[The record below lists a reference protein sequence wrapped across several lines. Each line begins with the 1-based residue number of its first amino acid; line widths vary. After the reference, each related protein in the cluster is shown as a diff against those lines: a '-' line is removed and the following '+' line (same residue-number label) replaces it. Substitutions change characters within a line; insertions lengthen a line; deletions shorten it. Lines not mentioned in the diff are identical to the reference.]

1 MGTGRTHVECNSS
14 FIVRNLERY
23 IGMASNP
30 ISQRDSNNQTDKLGL
45 ERLIFFSDAVFA
57 IAITLLA
64 LEIRLP
70 TTDGPVS
77 NSQLFRN
84 LLAIWPKYLGYVV
97 SFLVIGTLW
106 IGHHRKFLLIK
117 HHDRRLLFLNLILL
131 MSIAFIPFSTS
142 VISEYGN
149 LTATIFYALSI
160 AVAGLLSALVWWY
173 AARNYRLVD
182 NKVKRKELWKELLR
196 PLGVSGVFIASVG
209 LAFINSDLA
218 KYAWILILPMT
229 FYVL

>member
-1 MGTGRTHVECNSS
+1 MT
-14 FIVRNLERY
+14 
-23 IGMASNP
+23 SNP
-30 ISQRDSNNQTDKLGL
+30 IPRRDSRSHGEKLGL

-57 IAITLLA
+57 IAVTLLA

-70 TTDGPVS
+70 TLDETVS
-77 NSQLFRN
+77 NGELLKN

-97 SFLVIGTLW
+97 SFLVIGSLW
-106 IGHHRKFLLIK
+106 MGHHRKFLLIK
-117 HHDRRLLFLNLILL
+117 YHDRRLLFLNLILL

-149 LTATIFYALSI
+149 LVTATIFYALSI
-160 AVAGLLSALVWWY
+160 ALAGLFSALVWWY

-182 NKVKRKELWKELLR
+182 DKVKKRELWQELLR
-196 PLGVSGVFIASVG
+196 PLSVSAVFIASVG

-218 KYAWILILPMT
+218 KYAWMLVLPVT
-229 FYVL
+229 FYIL

>member
-1 MGTGRTHVECNSS
+1 MT
-14 FIVRNLERY
+14 
-23 IGMASNP
+23 SNP
-30 ISQRDSNNQTDKLGL
+30 IPRRDSHSQIDKLGL

-57 IAITLLA
+57 IAVTLLA

-70 TTDGPVS
+70 AVDGPIS
-77 NSQLFRN
+77 NGELLKN

-106 IGHHRKFLLIK
+106 MGHHRKFLLIK
-117 HHDRRLLFLNLILL
+117 SHDRRLLFLNLILL

-149 LTATIFYALSI
+149 LVAATIFYALSI
-160 AVAGLLSALVWWY
+160 AAAGLFSALVWWY

-182 NKVKRKELWKELLR
+182 NKVQKKELWQELLK
-196 PLGVSGVFIASVG
+196 PLSVSAIFIASVG

-218 KYAWILILPMT
+218 KYAWMLVLPVT
-229 FYVL
+229 FYIL

>member
-1 MGTGRTHVECNSS
+1 MTSS
-14 FIVRNLERY
+14 
-23 IGMASNP
+23 P
-30 ISQRDSNNQTDKLGL
+30 ISHKEVTNQADKLGL

-70 TTDGPVS
+70 SIDGPVS
-77 NSQLFRN
+77 NAA
-84 LLAIWPKYLGYVV
+84 LLQTLLSIWPEYLGYVV

-106 IGHHRKFLLIK
+106 VGHHRKFLLIQR
-117 HHDRRLLFLNLILL
+117 HDRRLLFLNLLLL
-131 MSIAFIPFSTS
+131 MSIAFIPFPTS

-160 AVAGLLSALVWWY
+160 GVAGMLSALVWWY
-173 AARNYRLVD
+173 AARNNRLVIRALD
-182 NKVKRKELWKELLR
+182 MKKRWRELLN
-196 PLGVSGVFIASVG
+196 PLSVSLVFFVSVG

-218 KYAWILILPMT
+218 KFSWLVLLPT
-229 FYVL
+229 FFIR

>member
-1 MGTGRTHVECNSS
+1 MTSKPIYHKEDNSH
-14 FIVRNLERY
+14 I
-23 IGMASNP
+23 
-30 ISQRDSNNQTDKLGL
+30 DKLGL
-45 ERLIFFSDAVFA
+45 DRLIFFSDAVFA
-57 IAITLLA
+57 IAITILA
-64 LEIRLP
+64 LEIHLP
-70 TTDGPVS
+70 AADGPVS
-77 NSQLFRN
+77 NSELLKN
-84 LLAIWPKYLGYVV
+84 LLAIWPEYLGYVI

-106 IGHHRKFLLIK
+106 MGHHRKFLLIK

-149 LTATIFYALSI
+149 LTATIFYALTI
-160 AVAGLLSALVWWY
+160 AVAGLFSALVWWY

-182 NKVKRKELWKELLR
+182 NKVKIKVLWQELLR
-196 PLGVSGVFIASVG
+196 PLSVSVVFLASVG

-218 KYAWILILPMT
+218 KYAWILVLPMT

>member
-106 IGHHRKFLLIK
+106 AGHHRKFLLIK

-218 KYAWILILPMT
+218 KYAWILMLPMT

>member
-1 MGTGRTHVECNSS
+1 
-14 FIVRNLERY
+14 
-23 IGMASNP
+23 MASNS
-30 ISQRDSNNQTDKLGL
+30 ISQRDSNSQTDKLGL

-196 PLGVSGVFIASVG
+196 PLGVSGVFIVSVG

-218 KYAWILILPMT
+218 KYVWILILPMT

>member
-106 IGHHRKFLLIK
+106 AGHHRKFLLIK

-196 PLGVSGVFIASVG
+196 PLGVSGVFIVSVG

-218 KYAWILILPMT
+218 KYAWILMLPMT